1 MFFVWLV
8 LFAVALSD
16 GCAEKPKKEGVGP
29 TEEVNEDEDVI
40 AERERVQKVLELQDA
55 K

>member
-16 GCAEKPKKEGVGP
+16 GCGEKPKKEGVEP
-29 TEEVNEDEDVI
+29 PEDVNEDEDVT
-40 AERERVQKVLELQDA
+40 AERERVRKVLELQDA
-55 K
+55 

>member
-16 GCAEKPKKEGVGP
+16 GCEEKPKKEGVEP
-29 TEEVNEDEDVI
+29 TEEVNEDEDVT
-40 AERERVQKVLELQDA
+40 AERERVRNVLELQDA
-55 K
+55 